1 MVDINSFDFNSTYQN
16 IVVDISIPDYEVSAL
31 GSTVYIKKI
40 TIGTQNAY
48 DVEADIPDF
57 KFDDEGQIASYN
69 EYFNITTHNYGWE
82 LTLKEGVTDRI
93 TSFATTSPGIP
104 LDMNN
109 MSLNDL
115 YFIKIETGG
124 SYSVNTP
131 CNNTGDTWGSLYDK
145 FGIDAKGMQ
154 YMKELADGCNTPT
167 DLIDYI
173 LNKNAIDV
181 AAGCGDY
188 ATMISR
194 YNELMG
200 YSNVTTIGNVTNNY
214 KKCGC
219 NG

>member
-1 MVDINSFDFNSTYQN
+1 MVDITTFDFNSTYQN
-16 IVVDISIPDYEVSAL
+16 IVVDASVPTYEPQ
-31 GSTVYIKKI
+31 VYIKKI

-57 KFDDEGQIASYN
+57 NFNDEGKTTSYN
-69 EYFNITTHNYGWE
+69 DYFNITTHSYGWE
-82 LTLKEGVTDRI
+82 LTLKNPETDKPS
-93 TSFATTSPGIP
+93 SFTTSGPGIP

-124 SYSVNTP
+124 SYSANTP

-154 YMKELADGCNTPT
+154 YMKELADSCNTPT
-167 DLIDYI
+167 GLIDYI

-188 ATMISR
+188 STMISR